1 MPKSANKRHG
11 DWRRRDPEYGRE
23 KARYRRPVPSR
34 TLILEDLA
42 AHGSPM
48 NREQL
53 QALYGLTGEDEV
65 EAFRVRVSA
74 MLRDGQLVENRRGA
88 LGPIERMDLVRGRVQ
103 GHRDGFGFLIPDV
116 GGDDV
121 FLNPRQMRSLMHG
134 DRAVVRIVGTD
145 HRGRREGRVAEIL
158 ERAQTRV
165 VGRYVREMDVGLLI
179 PDNTR
184 IAHDILVPDKLRHGA
199 EDGQIVTVELVE
211 QPGKRTQPIGE
222 VVEILGE
229 HLDPGMEIDIAVR
242 AHGIPFQWPEE
253 ALAEAEAFGDTVPD
267 RHRKGREDLR
277 DLPLM
282 TIDGADAR
290 DFDDAV
296 YAEKAGNGWRLYVAI
311 ADVSAYVAPGSALDD
326 EARRRGTSVYFPEH
340 VVPMLPEALSNGLC
354 SLNPDVDRLCMV
366 CEMRIDAQ
374 GKTTRSRFY
383 PAVMRSHARLTYEQA
398 AVLIEGEVAAGDA
411 GETGPRG
418 ERAGPPRRVPPG
430 GPLHEAPNGANEQLR
445 ARLRVLH
452 DLYRALAGARR
463 RRGAIDFDSTETKI
477 VFNEQRKIERIEPVV
492 RTDAHR
498 LIEECMIAANV
509 ATAKFLDRAK
519 LPMLYRVHTP
529 PEADRLTELREFLAE
544 RGLGLGGGDKPQ
556 AEHFARVLEQVRGR
570 DDAHLVQTVLLRSL
584 SRAVYSPDNEGH
596 FGLALPYYAHFT
608 SPIRRYPD
616 LLIHRAIKHARDG
629 RKAEDFAYGRAD
641 MEQLGASCSAA
652 EQRADEATRDVD
664 DWLKCEYMRDHVGGV
679 FDGTIVGVTAF
690 GLFVELDDI
699 YATGLVHVSSLSND
713 FYHFDP
719 GAHCLRGERSGIVHR
734 LADRMRVQVARVDLD
749 ERKID
754 FEPVT
759 AEGRERGRKRRGKGK
774 RR

>member
-1 MPKSANKRHG
+1 LPKPAKPRDKRHG

-23 KARYRRPVPSR
+23 KGRYQRPIPSR
-34 TLILEDLA
+34 ALILEDLA
-42 AHGSPM
+42 AHGAPM
-48 NREQL
+48 DRERL
-53 QALYGLTGEDEV
+53 RALYELTDEEDIA
-65 EAFRVRVSA
+65 AFGNRLSA
-74 MLRDGQLVENRRGA
+74 MLRDGQLIENRRGA

-103 GHRDGFGFLIPDV
+103 GHRDGFGFLISDD

-134 DRAVVRIVGTD
+134 DRVVVRIVGKD
-145 HRGRREGRVAEIL
+145 FKGRREGQVVEIL
-158 ERAQTRV
+158 ERSQTRV
-165 VGRYVREMDVGLLI
+165 VGRYVREMDVGLVT

-211 QPGKRTQPIGE
+211 QPGKRSQPIGE
-222 VVEILGE
+222 VVEILGG

-242 AHGIPFQWPEE
+242 AHGIPFTWPDE

-267 RHRKGREDLR
+267 RHRKDREDLR
-277 DLPLM
+277 ELPLM

-296 YAEKAGNGWRLYVAI
+296 YAEKAGQGWRLYVAI

-354 SLNPDVDRLCMV
+354 SLNPDVERLCAV
-366 CEMRIDAQ
+366 CEMHIDSD
-374 GKTTRSRFY
+374 GNTTRVRFY
-383 PAVMRSHARLTYEQA
+383 PAVMRSHARLTYEEA
-398 AVLIEGEVAAGDA
+398 CALIESD
-411 GETGPRG
+411 
-418 ERAGPPRRVPPG
+418 
-430 GPLHEAPNGANEQLR
+430 EQQTTNAKQL
-445 ARLRVLH
+445 AQRLRTLH
-452 DLYRALAGARR
+452 DLYRVLAKTRH
-463 RRGAIDFDSTETKI
+463 RRGAIDFDTTETKI
-477 VFNEQRKIERIEPVV
+477 VFNERRKIERIEPVV
-492 RTDAHR
+492 RNDAHR

-509 ATAKFLDRAK
+509 ATARHLAKAK
-519 LPMLYRVHTP
+519 LPALYRVHTP

-570 DDAHLVQTVLLRSL
+570 DDTHLVQTVLLRSL

-596 FGLALPYYAHFT
+596 FGLALPCYTHFT

-616 LLIHRAIKHARDG
+616 LLVHRAIKHVHAG
-629 RKAEDFAYGRAD
+629 RKTEEFAYGRAD
-641 MEQLGASCSAA
+641 MEQFGASCSAA
-652 EQRADEATRDVD
+652 EQRADDATRDVD
-664 DWLKCEYMRDHVGGV
+664 DWLKCEYMRDHIGGV
-679 FDGTIVGVTAF
+679 FDGVIVGVTAF
-690 GLFVELDDI
+690 GLFVELDDV

-713 FYHFDP
+713 FYHFDSRS
-719 GAHCLRGERSGIVHR
+719 HCLRGERSGIVHR
-734 LADRMRVQVARVDLD
+734 LADRMQVKVVRVDLD

-754 FEPVT
+754 FEPMN
-759 AEGRERGRKRRGKGK
+759 AEGRERGPARRRKGRR
-774 RR
+774 R

>member
-1 MPKSANKRHG
+1 MPKPAKTNKKRRG

-23 KARYRRPVPSR
+23 KAQYERPVPSR
-34 TLILEDLA
+34 ALILDDLA

-48 NREQL
+48 IREQL
-53 QALYGLTGEDEV
+53 LKLYGLTAEDEV
-65 EAFRVRVSA
+65 AAFQNRVSA

-103 GHRDGFGFLIPDV
+103 GHRDGFGFLIPDD

-145 HRGRREGRVAEIL
+145 FKGRREGRVAEIL
-158 ERAQTRV
+158 QRAQTRV
-165 VGRYVREMDVGLLI
+165 VGRYSREMDVGLLI

-184 IAHDILVPDKLRHGA
+184 IAHDIIVPDKLRNGA
-199 EDGQIVTVELVE
+199 ENGQIVTVELVE
-211 QPGKRTQPIGE
+211 QPGKRSQPIGK

-242 AHGIPFQWPEE
+242 AHGIPFEWPKE
-253 ALAEAEAFGDTVPD
+253 ALAEAEGIGDSVPD
-267 RHRKGREDLR
+267 KHRKGREDLR

-296 YAEKAGNGWRLYVAI
+296 YAEKSGNGWRLYVAI

-354 SLNPDVDRLCMV
+354 SLNPDVDRLCV
-366 CEMRIDAQ
+366 ICEMRIDGE

-383 PAVMRSHARLTYEQA
+383 PAVMRSHARLTYDEA
-398 AVLIEGEVAAGDA
+398 AAIIEDPAKKGKLAD
-411 GETGPRG
+411 R
-418 ERAGPPRRVPPG
+418 
-430 GPLHEAPNGANEQLR
+430 LGA
-445 ARLRVLH
+445 LH
-452 DLYRALAGARR
+452 DLYRVLAKARR
-463 RRGAIDFDSTETKI
+463 RRGAIDFDTTETRI
-477 VFNEQRKIERIEPVV
+477 VFNQRRKIERIEPVV
-492 RTDAHR
+492 RNDAHR

-509 ATAKFLDRAK
+509 ATAKYLAKAK
-519 LPMLYRVHTP
+519 LPMLYRVHAP
-529 PEADRLTELREFLAE
+529 PEAERLTELREFLAE
-544 RGLGLGGGDKPQ
+544 RGLGLGGGNKPE
-556 AEHFARVLEQVRGR
+556 AEHFARLLEQADGR
-570 DDAHLVQTVLLRSL
+570 DDKHLIQTVLLRSL

-596 FGLALPYYAHFT
+596 FGLSLPHYTHFT

-616 LLIHRAIKHARDG
+616 LLVHRAIKHAHAG
-629 RKAEDFAYGRAD
+629 RRAEEFAYDRAD

-652 EQRADEATRDVD
+652 EQRADDATRDVD

-679 FDGTIVGVTAF
+679 FDGVIVGVTAF
-690 GLFVELDDI
+690 GLFVELDEI
-699 YATGLVHVSSLSND
+699 YATGLVHVSSLNND
-713 FYHFDP
+713 FYHFDSR
-719 GAHCLRGERSGIVHR
+719 AHCLRGERSGIVHR

-754 FEPVT
+754 FEPVS
-759 AEGRERGRKRRGKGK
+759 AQGRERGRKRRSKGK